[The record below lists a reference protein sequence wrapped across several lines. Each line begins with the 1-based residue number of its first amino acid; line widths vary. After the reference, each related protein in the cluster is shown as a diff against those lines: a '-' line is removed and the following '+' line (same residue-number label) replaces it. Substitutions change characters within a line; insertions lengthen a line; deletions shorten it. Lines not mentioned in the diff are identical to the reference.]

1 MRPQVVA
8 HRGASHDT
16 AEHTLG
22 AYVKAL
28 DVGADALECDVRLT
42 ADAHLVCVHDRDLRR
57 TASRRG
63 LVSTMDLADLDQLDF
78 ASWKNPWAEL
88 DDESVELDDD
98 YRKVLTLRRLLEVV
112 SDYDRPVELAIETK
126 HPTRYA
132 GLVERKL
139 AAMLAEFGWTGEGA
153 PVRVMSFS
161 YTALQRMRRL
171 APALPLVMLIEKRHH
186 WPMLQGVIGDDWIL
200 GPGIDLLRES
210 PRFAAKLEATGR
222 DLHVWTVNT
231 AEDLQVCLDR
241 GVKAVITDKPGDI
254 LRLLDPESPLGR
266 GSAPGR

>member
-8 HRGASHDT
+8 HRGASDENP
-16 AEHTLG
+16 EHTLG

-28 DVGADALECDVRLT
+28 DVGAQALECDVRLT

-88 DDESVELDDD
+88 DDEAADLDEDHG
-98 YRKVLTLRRLLEVV
+98 RVLTLRRLLEVV
-112 SDYDRPVELAIETK
+112 AGYDRPVELAIETK

-139 AAMLAEFGWTGEGA
+139 AEMLAELGWTGADA

-171 APALPLVMLIEKRHH
+171 TPDLPLVMLIEKKHH
-186 WPMLQGVIGDDWIL
+186 WPMLQGVVGDDWIL
-200 GPGIDLLRES
+200 GPGIELLRES
-210 PRFAAKLEATGR
+210 PRFGRRLEATGR

-231 AEDLQVCLDR
+231 AKDLQICLDH
-241 GVKAVITDKPGDI
+241 GVKAVITDRPGAI
-254 LRLLDPESPLGR
+254 LGMLHS
-266 GSAPGR
+266 